1 MATIHASAIIDPK
14 AQLADNVVIGPY
26 AVIGPHVSL
35 GSGCSIG
42 SHSVI
47 EGHTTLG
54 RDNRIGHFAA
64 IGGEPQDMK
73 YRGEPTQLIIGDR
86 NTIREFTTIH
96 TGTAQDQGI
105 TRIGNDNWIM
115 AYVHI
120 AHDCQIGS
128 NTIMANATQ
137 LAGHVVVG
145 DWAILGGIT
154 GVHQF
159 VKIGAHAM
167 TGAGTTLLQDLP
179 PYVMATG
186 NPASAHGI
194 NTEGLRR
201 RGFTETQ
208 IASLRKAYKLVY
220 KSGSTL
226 ASALEQLGDPLS
238 TGATSDADAAA
249 IALFSDFLAA
259 STRGIVR

>member
-1 MATIHASAIIDPK
+1 
-14 AQLADNVVIGPY
+14 
-26 AVIGPHVSL
+26 
-35 GSGCSIG
+35 
-42 SHSVI
+42 
-47 EGHTTLG
+47 
-54 RDNRIGHFAA
+54 
-64 IGGEPQDMK
+64 
-73 YRGEPTQLIIGDR
+73 
-86 NTIREFTTIH
+86 
-96 TGTAQDQGI
+96 
-105 TRIGNDNWIM
+105 
-115 AYVHI
+115 
-120 AHDCQIGS
+120 
-128 NTIMANATQ
+128 
-137 LAGHVVVG
+137 
-145 DWAILGGIT
+145 
-154 GVHQF
+154 
-159 VKIGAHAM
+159 M

-238 TGATSDADAAA
+238 TGATSGADAAA

-259 STRGIVR
+259 SARGIVR